1 MKRVLDTV
9 VEACPGLLPALY
21 RLADGRAAEA
31 TLRHVIDNVDPTFV
45 DAYLLLAR
53 IRLDAGDGHQA
64 AQHLEMGL
72 SYNFEVRD
80 HPLYHLL
87 MARIQRT
94 HRNDAEAA
102 LASLRTALVLAGM
115 RPASAGAG
123 QPVKRIST
131 VSLFQRKPWR
141 LVENVLQGAE
151 FPVEAKERRRRRRV
165 RSARRTKRWPTWNCS
180 TRSWPATT
188 KPRPATSSTRRCSSS
203 RAPSTRAASS
213 SLRLLH

>member
-21 RLADGRAAEA
+21 RLADAQWRLADGRAAEA

-45 DAYLLLAR
+45 DAYLLL
-53 IRLDAGDGHQA
+53 
-64 AQHLEMGL
+64 
-72 SYNFEVRD
+72 
-80 HPLYHLL
+80 
-87 MARIQRT
+87 ARIQRT